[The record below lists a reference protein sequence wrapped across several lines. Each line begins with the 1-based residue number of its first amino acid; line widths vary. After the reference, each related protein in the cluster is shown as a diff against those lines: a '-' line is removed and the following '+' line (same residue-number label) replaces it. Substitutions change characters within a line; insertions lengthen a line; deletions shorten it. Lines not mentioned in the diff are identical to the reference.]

1 MKMEEYL
8 NKVTEQMRCKKA
20 RASVAGE
27 LENHILDQMEAYK
40 REGRNEEEA

>member
-8 NKVTEQMRCKKA
+8 NKVTEQIRCRKA

-27 LENHILDQMEAYK
+27 LENHILDKMEAYK
-40 REGRNEEEA
+40 KEGLEE